1 MTKVYFN
8 NSEIQ
13 KTVMPSLIDTINVL
27 TKTSNAAQS
36 LNTPSSFSKASILNN
51 LPSFLNN
58 IQKDLTN
65 VKEWLITS
73 NRKYEEAIANIETIV
88 NNIDDVAIDKRNKIV
103 NNIKSSI

>member
-13 KTVMPSLIDTINVL
+13 KTVMPSLIDTISAL
-27 TKTSNAAQS
+27 TKTANAAGS
-36 LNTPSSFSKASILNN
+36 LNIPSSFSKATILNN

-58 IQKDLTN
+58 IQKELVN

-73 NRKYEEAIANIETIV
+73 NRQYEEAITNIETIV
-88 NNIDDVAIDKRNKIV
+88 NGIDTIVIDKRNKIV
-103 NNIKSSI
+103 NNVKSSI